1 MKWVF
6 VVKKVENG
14 VFFVKRCTFP
24 QRKVHYVQY
33 QYLLFLHFTFYL
45 FGVGGGCRTPLPPGL
60 ICYNVRH
67 TFVRYN
73 VTKRTRAAPVCVLV
87 VLEVLMSA
95 VQSI

>member
-1 MKWVF
+1 MGFCGKKSGKW
-6 VVKKVENG
+6 G
-14 VFFVKRCTFP
+14 CFFVKRCTFP

-33 QYLLFLHFTFYL
+33 QYFFYFYILHFTYL
-45 FGVGGGCRTPLPPGL
+45 GWRGSQRTTGL

-67 TFVRYN
+67 TFVLYN
-73 VTKRTRAAPVCVLV
+73 VTKPTRAAPVCVLV